1 MRGVVEQLH
10 ETEGV
15 YGWALDP
22 AEPQRVVS
30 VELWA
35 GTLRLAQ
42 THTGLDRPDV
52 CSTIDVACRPG
63 FRFDDDAVSA
73 ITDAAARGYTGDL
86 SVRVAGAGRLG
97 LQVPPLTLE
106 MVRKEA
112 TFQRNDETRLRATL
126 EQHRDAA
133 SPKAN
138 NIQAGGPDLRIGY
151 LEGAWTSRTGRTWL
165 VGWMI
170 DDGVADRS
178 VVVVDTAR
186 CPAGIA
192 FSVAP
197 RADLA
202 AGAKAFVAVML
213 SEWQLDPDLPPQIVL
228 ADGSGLHLESIRN
241 RPLSDAAAILPVI
254 RDTLGRS
261 TGKHRAAMLALFA
274 DNRLSIEAQPVAE
287 RVQVDEAAVLPG
299 FGVFVNGWALSPSKQ
314 PVSFGLEVGDQVIDA
329 DVPSQGRFNR
339 PDLAGIFPNVDQA
352 LQTAGYV
359 SLFRYPFD
367 PAGLDRLALTIGWS
381 DGTSS
386 TATIPP
392 FAVRL
397 LGKTAPIESL
407 SRFYRAVE
415 QEDFFPDLAYH
426 AARAVQ
432 AHARELV
439 QHHGHPSRAAI
450 LLAVP
455 STAADIFLL
464 FDRVNSH
471 AAALSEGWG
480 IAFIAR
486 SDDHRGL
493 VLTLFA
499 QLQRSS
505 TRPCSLFFTLTAAP
519 TSDAI
524 DAVAKTLSAERI
536 GWIASHVSLT
546 KAGWQAFADE
556 TESLA
561 LFEIEDPAGG
571 PSPVP
576 DLDAFVADLSQWRRI
591 SGAAVPQIGGIRL
604 PPQHGSAPVIKG
616 AASLLHPSPVTPFT
630 RKINEAIRRVHG

>member
-15 YGWALDP
+15 YGWAFDP
-22 AEPQRVVS
+22 AEPQRILS

-42 THTGLDRPDV
+42 THTGLDRLDV
-52 CSTIDVACRPG
+52 CSSIDVACRPG

-73 ITDAAARGYTGDL
+73 IAAAAVRGYMGDL
-86 SVRVAGAGRLG
+86 SVRVAGAGRLA

-106 MVRKEA
+106 MMRRE
-112 TFQRNDETRLRATL
+112 TESQPSDGTRLSATL
-126 EQHRDAA
+126 ERHRNAA
-133 SPKAN
+133 RSKAQE
-138 NIQAGGPDLRIGY
+138 IEAGGPDLRIGY
-151 LEGAWTSRTGRTWL
+151 LEGAWTSRSGLTWL

-192 FSVAP
+192 FSLAP

-202 AGAKAFVAVML
+202 AGAKAFVAVMH
-213 SEWQLDPDLPPQIVL
+213 SDWQLDPDLPPQIVL

-254 RDTLGRS
+254 RDTLSRS
-261 TGKHRAAMLALFA
+261 TGRHRAAMLALFA
-274 DNRLSIEAQPVAE
+274 GNRLSIEAQPVAD
-287 RVQVDEAAVLPG
+287 RVQVDEAAALPG

-314 PVSFGLEVGDQVIDA
+314 AVSFSLGVGDQAIDA
-329 DVPSQGRFNR
+329 DAPSQGRFNR
-339 PDLAGIFPNVDQA
+339 PDLAGIFPNVDHA

-359 SLFRYPFD
+359 SLFRCPIE
-367 PAGLDRLALTIGWS
+367 PAALDRLMLTIGWS

-392 FAVRL
+392 NAVRV
-397 LGKTAPIESL
+397 LGATAPIESL

-415 QEDFFPDLAYH
+415 QESFFPDLAYH
-426 AARAVQ
+426 AARAAQ
-432 AHARELV
+432 GQARELI

-450 LLAVP
+450 LLAIP
-455 STAADIFLL
+455 TTAADIFLL
-464 FDRVNSH
+464 FDRVNSC
-471 AAALSEGWG
+471 AASLPEDWG

-499 QLQRSS
+499 QLQKACARQ
-505 TRPCSLFFTLTAAP
+505 CSLFFTLTAAP

-524 DAVAKTLSAERI
+524 DTIATALSLERV
-536 GWIASHVSLT
+536 GWVASHVSLT
-546 KAGWQAFADE
+546 RTGWRAFADK
-556 TESLA
+556 TASLA
-561 LFEIEDPAGG
+561 LFATEDPAGG
-571 PSPVP
+571 PSPAP
-576 DLDAFVADLSQWRRI
+576 DFDAFVADLSTWRRI
-591 SGAAVPQIGGIRL
+591 SGSAVPQIGGIRL
-604 PPQHGSAPVIKG
+604 PPQHGPAPVIKG
-616 AASLLHPSPVTPFT
+616 AASLLHPSPTTPFT
-630 RKINEAIRRVHG
+630 RKINEAVQRVHG